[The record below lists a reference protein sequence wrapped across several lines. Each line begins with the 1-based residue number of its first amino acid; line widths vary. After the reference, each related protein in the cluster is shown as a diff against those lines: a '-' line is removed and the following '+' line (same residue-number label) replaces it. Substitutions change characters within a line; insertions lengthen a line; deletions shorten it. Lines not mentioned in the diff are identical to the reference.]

1 MAKISLVQQF
11 EANIKSI
18 GAVATIGKV
27 RRKKNRI
34 GHMEYQGDVVF
45 AGHPDN
51 SFSVYWDTESNWFN
65 VYRNE
70 IFIHEG
76 GFVSHRCELYSPEY
90 HKAGELDA
98 VREFITTHWDSRNP
112 NW

>member
-27 RRKKNRI
+27 RRRKNRI

-51 SFSVYWDTESNWFN
+51 SFSVYWDTDSNWYN

-70 IFIHEG
+70 ILSHED
-76 GFVSHRCELYSPEY
+76 GFVSHRCKLFSPEY
-90 HKAGELDA
+90 HKSGELEA
-98 VREFITTHWDSRNP
+98 VREFITAHWDSKNP

>member
-18 GAVATIGKV
+18 GEVATIGKV

-51 SFSVYWDTESNWFN
+51 SFSVYWDTESNWYN

-70 IFIHEG
+70 ILSHDD
-76 GFVSHRCELYSPEY
+76 GFVSHRCELFSPEY
-90 HKAGELDA
+90 HKAGELEA
-98 VREFITTHWDSRNP
+98 VREFITAHWDSKNP